1 MAKPTRLFST
11 PGPVR
16 HMLLA
21 ATLTFAAYLAACG
34 QRGPLYLP
42 DEGTR
47 TESQT
52 QKPLNE
58 NNSAEEDDDKDD
70 EGNPHE
76 TTPRT

>member
-1 MAKPTRLFST
+1 MAKSTRLISA
-11 PGPVR
+11 PGLVR
-16 HMLLA
+16 HMMLA

-42 DEGTR
+42 EEGTG

-52 QKPLNE
+52 QRPVNE
-58 NNSAEEDDDKDD
+58 NSSAEEDDDKDD

-76 TTPRT
+76 ATPRT